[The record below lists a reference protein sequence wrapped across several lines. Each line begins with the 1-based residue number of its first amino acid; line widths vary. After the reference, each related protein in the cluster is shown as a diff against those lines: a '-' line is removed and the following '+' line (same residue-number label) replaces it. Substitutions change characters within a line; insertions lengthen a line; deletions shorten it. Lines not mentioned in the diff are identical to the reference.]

1 MNNTQ
6 NIPLH
11 VQRWEEAK
19 RKAINDAFVRANEAA
34 KITTDSTKNNLFGIG
49 ANTKGKDVKFKPLV
63 YYNANDA
70 IANCMK
76 EFKQQ
81 AAKNIDIIKTSRE
94 TKGQRLAVK
103 ADLKDVLGE
112 FHEGKR
118 NVMLSQASSVT
129 FYTYI
134 KEFCGYLCYF
144 EVTESYYGAG
154 SMKRRGYLV
163 EKVSVIYYQK
173 NGVGLSKEVILKV
186 PFWTN
191 PKHPAKNKKE
201 DK

>member
-1 MNNTQ
+1 MSNTQ

-11 VQRWEEAK
+11 IQRWEEAK
-19 RKAINDAFVRANEAA
+19 RKAITDAFTRANEAA
-34 KITTDSTKNNLFGIG
+34 KITTDAAKKDLFGIG
-49 ANTKGKDVKFKPLV
+49 SNVKGKDIKFKPLV

-70 IANCMK
+70 ISNCMN
-76 EFKQQ
+76 EFRQQ
-81 AAKNIDIIKTSRE
+81 AAKNIDIIKANRE
-94 TKGQRLAVK
+94 SKGQKLAVK
-103 ADLKDVLGE
+103 SDIKDVLGE
-112 FHEGKR
+112 FHEGKK
-118 NVMLSQASSVT
+118 NVMLSPGSTVT

-144 EVTESYYGAG
+144 EVTESYYGIG
-154 SMKRRGYLV
+154 QMKRRGYLV

-191 PKHPAKNKKE
+191 PKHPAKK
-201 DK
+201 